1 MKSVISNKRHQTY
14 KNKPLSKIC
23 RLKKIISVI
32 IYLNKEFEKKCSTS
46 INKERFTLEK
56 VKELRVHFQG
66 DILRVLNSN
75 IHKENK
81 KETTI
86 NTLRPDLRFL
96 VGLKA
101 LERRILTFS
110 NNFGGFKGKLCIYK
124 VSPIAHKLIDA
135 YFNSTKA
142 NLIRKVKEEKDALKE
157 EKYALKEE
165 KYALKE
171 EKYALKEEKYALKEE
186 KYALKEEK
194 YALKEEKYA
203 LKEEKDAL
211 KEKKD
216 ALKEE
221 KYALKEEK
229 YALKEEKYAL
239 KEEKYALK
247 EEKDALKEKKDAL
260 KEKKGY
266 FKPQNTTENITVYN
280 KQYINIYNKNSIE
293 NSFKEKIKSI
303 IYNTKEPI
311 KTLKNTILNYKDFKN
326 YLKYDYEV
334 KDIKEFFLSKLKFY
348 KHKIHFMRKNAPYK
362 TDFYT
367 LAGEFKDIYTTKWK
381 ANKINSFSGHAGII
395 ANNILA
401 NILTKGLK
409 FE

>member
-32 IYLNKEFEKKCSTS
+32 IYLNKEFEKKCITS

-194 YALKEEKYA
+194 YALKE
-203 LKEEKDAL
+203 
-211 KEKKD
+211 
-216 ALKEE
+216 
-221 KYALKEEK
+221 
-229 YALKEEKYAL
+229 
-239 KEEKYALK
+239 
-247 EEKDALKEKKDAL
+247 KKDAL

-266 FKPQNTTENITVYN
+266 YKTQNTTENITVYN

-362 TDFYT
+362 TDFYN

>member
-157 EKYALKEE
+157 EKD
-165 KYALKE
+165 
-171 EKYALKEEKYALKEE
+171 
-186 KYALKEEK
+186 
-194 YALKEEKYA
+194 A

-211 KEKKD
+211 KEEKDALKEEKDALKEEKDALKEEKD

-221 KYALKEEK
+221 KY
-229 YALKEEKYAL
+229 
-239 KEEKYALK
+239 
-247 EEKDALKEKKDAL
+247 ALKEKKDAL

>member
-32 IYLNKEFEKKCSTS
+32 IYLNKEFEKKCITS

-171 EKYALKEEKYALKEE
+171 EK
-186 KYALKEEK
+186 
-194 YALKEEKYA
+194 
-203 LKEEKDAL
+203 
-211 KEKKD
+211 
-216 ALKEE
+216 
-221 KYALKEEK
+221 
-229 YALKEEKYAL
+229 
-239 KEEKYALK
+239 
-247 EEKDALKEKKDAL
+247 DALKEKKDAL

-266 FKPQNTTENITVYN
+266 YKTQNTTENITVYN

-362 TDFYT
+362 TDFYN

>member
-32 IYLNKEFEKKCSTS
+32 IYLNKEFEKKCITS

-157 EKYALKEE
+157 EKD
-165 KYALKE
+165 
-171 EKYALKEEKYALKEE
+171 
-186 KYALKEEK
+186 
-194 YALKEEKYA
+194 A

-211 KEKKD
+211 KE
-216 ALKEE
+216 E
-221 KYALKEEK
+221 KY
-229 YALKEEKYAL
+229 
-239 KEEKYALK
+239 
-247 EEKDALKEKKDAL
+247 ALKEKKDAL

-266 FKPQNTTENITVYN
+266 YKTQNTTENITVYN

>member
-1 MKSVISNKRHQTY
+1 MKSVISNKRYQTY

-46 INKERFTLEK
+46 INKERFTFEK
-56 VKELRVHFQG
+56 VKELQVHFQG

-142 NLIRKVKEEKDALKE
+142 NLIKKVKEEKDALKE
-157 EKYALKEE
+157 
-165 KYALKE
+165 
-171 EKYALKEEKYALKEE
+171 
-186 KYALKEEK
+186 
-194 YALKEEKYA
+194 
-203 LKEEKDAL
+203 
-211 KEKKD
+211 
-216 ALKEE
+216 
-221 KYALKEEK
+221 
-229 YALKEEKYAL
+229 
-239 KEEKYALK
+239 
-247 EEKDALKEKKDAL
+247 
-260 KEKKGY
+260 KKGY
-266 FKPQNTTENITVYN
+266 LKPQNTTENITVYN

-303 IYNTKEPI
+303 IYNTKKPI

-348 KHKIHFMRKNAPYK
+348 KHKIHFMRKTAPYK

-367 LAGEFKDIYTTKWK
+367 LAGEFKDIYNTKWK